1 MRKYNGN
8 VGYYRDNK
16 TEKEIDIIGNSVKE
30 NLYIE
35 VKCAFD
41 FSRLISSADGGIYS
55 H

>member
-1 MRKYNGN
+1 MPSSAELIRRGKYSFKQHNL
-8 VGYYRDNK
+8 
-16 TEKEIDIIGNSVKE
+16 

-55 H
+55 Y